1 MPSNTSYAQLYLY
14 NNTTDKE
21 TLFSEFRERL
31 AGTAETSNMQKIDAL
46 LSQDNTRIT
55 NLENSPSVLTAKAT
69 TSDAGNNFV
78 VTIENFTEYKQ
89 DMIMVIYLS
98 QNNVGLTTIN
108 INNIGTKS
116 LMKIGSNGTAT
127 NLEANDLKKNVGY
140 LFQYDGTQF
149 VLLQEKTF
157 ETLDKTYLSFE
168 EVGTDIIPPTPV
180 DADTLGGISSSEY
193 TTKTYLSNQL
203 NNYSTKTYVSEQ
215 IQSITSENISFDNA
229 ETELSS
235 TNVEGAIKEVYG
247 DLLSSNQELQTTK
260 STAENANTLA
270 QSALPKSGGTMTGDL
285 IAMSTDP
292 ATSSVRNIYAGTE
305 DLEAGVS
312 ELTTGA
318 IYLVYE

>member
-305 DLEAGVS
+305 DLSAGTS
-312 ELTTGA
+312 ELATGS